1 MSDRI
6 IYSSPFDDNDY
17 EIFLKNLI
25 KRFEMD
31 LTGYK
36 QHRVRRRI
44 DMLMRK
50 HSFNS
55 YLEYFE
61 KLKNDDLLWDEF
73 LDKLTINV
81 TEFFRNPEKWE
92 YLQKSI
98 LPDLFKKS
106 NKLKLWSAGC
116 STGEEP
122 YTLSM
127 VIEEMNASNKAD
139 IIAADL
145 DKFVLKKAQNGIYEE
160 RSMINLSTNFRTKY
174 FEKTDDGRF
183 KIKNSVKSNV
193 KFKQINLLTDSF
205 DKDYDL
211 IICRNVVIY
220 FDNPAKEKLYKKFSE
235 ALKPGGILFVGSTER
250 IFNYREI
257 GLKTISP
264 FFYQK
269 EG

>member
-6 IYSSPFDDNDY
+6 IYSSPYDDRDY
-17 EIFLKNLI
+17 ENFLKDLI
-25 KRFEMD
+25 RRFEMD

-50 HSFNS
+50 HAFKS
-55 YLEYFE
+55 YPDYFS
-61 KLKNDDLLWDEF
+61 KLKDDDLLWDEF

-92 YLQKSI
+92 YLQKNI
-98 LPDLFKKS
+98 IPDLLNKS

-127 VIEEMNASNKAD
+127 VLEELNKSNKAD

-145 DKFVLKKAQNGIYEE
+145 DKFVLKKAQNGVYEE
-160 RSMINLSTNFRTKY
+160 RSMINLSQNFRTKY
-174 FEKTDDGRF
+174 FEKLTDG
-183 KIKNSVKSNV
+183 KYKVKQNVKSNV
-193 KFKQINLLTDSF
+193 RFKQLNLLTDNF
-205 DKDYDL
+205 DKDHDL

-220 FDNPAKEKLYKKFSE
+220 FDNPAKEKLYRKFAE

-257 GLKTISP
+257 GLKTIAP

-269 EG
+269 EE